1 MAAATQPIGP
11 VPVPAKVAHPTREQR
26 VAIGKAARAAV
37 PRSRH
42 AELSLDGRPDPL
54 ALIAEQVR
62 ERIPE
67 LIPVRYGRMIDSP
80 FAFYRGSAVVM
91 ASDLSRTPR
100 SGLRAQLCGDA
111 HMANFGMFGTPERN
125 HVLDVTDFDE
135 TLPGPWEWDLKRLAT
150 SFEIA
155 GRADGFSGEDR
166 RSIVREVSRSYRR
179 GMFDFAA
186 QTNLDVWYA
195 RLDIDAAM
203 AEYETHLRGRELK
216 RKRKA
221 VAKAL
226 TRDAEHAFERLT
238 HLAGNDRRLVSH
250 PPVVVPMDELYG
262 GAQRKKFEEAVR
274 GMFREYR
281 ASLPNDLRALLEQ
294 FRLVDVARKVVGVG
308 SVGTRC
314 WVALLL
320 GVDRNDPLFLQIKE
334 AQPSVLER
342 WVGRSRYAS
351 SGQRVVAGQRLIQ
364 SSSDIFLGWGRAP
377 SIEGVSRD
385 YYFRQLRDWKGSFV
399 IENMTPDAMTVY
411 ARMCG
416 WSLARAHARSG
427 DRVAIAA
434 YLGKGAAFDEAIA
447 SVADAYADV
456 TERDHEALVRAV
468 RAGRVKA
475 RTDA

>member
-1 MAAATQPIGP
+1 MAAATQPIGATP
-11 VPVPAKVAHPTREQR
+11 LAARIPHPSRQQR

-42 AELSLDGRPDPL
+42 AELPLEGRTDPL
-54 ALIAEQVR
+54 ALIEEQVR

-91 ASDLSRTPR
+91 AADLSRTPD

-125 HVLDVTDFDE
+125 LILDVTDFDE

-155 GRADGFSGEDR
+155 GRADGFSEEDR
-166 RSIVREVSRSYRR
+166 HDIVLEVSSSYRR
-179 GMFDFAA
+179 GMIDLAG
-186 QTNLDVWYA
+186 QTNLDVWYL
-195 RLDIDAAM
+195 RLDVDAAM
-203 AEYETHLRGRELK
+203 AEYKTNLRRRELK

-238 HLAGNDRRLVSH
+238 HVSGSGLRLDSH
-250 PPVVVPMDELYG
+250 PPVLVPMDELYG
-262 GAQRKKFEEAVR
+262 GAQRKRFEKAVR
-274 GMFREYR
+274 DMFREYR
-281 ASLPNDLRALLEQ
+281 ASLPNDRRALLEQ
-294 FRLVDVARKVVGVG
+294 YRLVDIARKVVGVG

-320 GVDRNDPLFLQIKE
+320 GLDRYDPLFLQIKE
-334 AQPSVLER
+334 AQASVLER
-342 WVGRSRYAS
+342 YVGRSRYVN
-351 SGQRVVAGQRLIQ
+351 SGQRVVAGQRLLQ
-364 SSSDIFLGWGRAP
+364 SSSDIFLGWGRAL
-377 SIEGVSRD
+377 SIDGVSRH

-399 IENMTPDAMTVY
+399 IENMTPGAMTVY
-411 ARMCG
+411 ARICG

-434 YLGKGAAFDEAIA
+434 YLGKSSVFDEAIA
-447 SVADAYADV
+447 SFADGYADV
-456 TERDHEALVRAV
+456 TERDHEALVQAV
-468 RAGRVKA
+468 RAGRIKA
-475 RTDA
+475 RTGV

>member
-1 MAAATQPIGP
+1 MVATHPISATPLP
-11 VPVPAKVAHPTREQR
+11 VRIAHPTREQR
-26 VAIGKAARAAV
+26 VAIGKAARATV
-37 PRSRH
+37 PRTRH
-42 AELSLDGRPDPL
+42 AELALEGRPDPI
-54 ALIAEQVR
+54 ALIEEQVR
-62 ERIPE
+62 DRIPE
-67 LIPVRYGRMIDSP
+67 LIPVRYGRMIESP

-91 ASDLSRTPR
+91 ASDLSRTPW

-111 HMANFGMFGTPERN
+111 HLANFGMFGTPERN
-125 HVLDVTDFDE
+125 HILDLTDFDE
-135 TLPGPWEWDLKRLAT
+135 TLPGPWEWDVKRLAT
-150 SFEIA
+150 SFELA
-155 GRADGFSGEDR
+155 GRADGFSADDR
-166 RSIVREVSRSYRR
+166 RSIVLEVSRSYRT
-179 GMFDFAA
+179 GMIGFAT

-203 AEYETHLRGRELK
+203 AEYEAHLRGRELK

-238 HLAGNDRRLVSH
+238 HLAGTERRLVSH

-262 GAQRKKFEEAVR
+262 GVERKRFEAAVR
-274 GMFREYR
+274 DMFREYR
-281 ASLPNDLRALLEQ
+281 ASLPNDLRTLLEQ
-294 FRLVDVARKVVGVG
+294 FRLVDIARKVVGVG

-342 WVGRSRYAS
+342 YVGRSRYTN
-351 SGQRVVAGQRLIQ
+351 SGQRVVAGQRLLQ

-377 SIEGVSRD
+377 SIGGVERD

-399 IENMTPDAMTVY
+399 IENMTPGSMTVY
-411 ARMCG
+411 ARICG
-416 WSLARAHARSG
+416 WSLARAHSRSG

-434 YLGKGAAFDEAIA
+434 YLGKSAAFDRAIA
-447 SVADAYADV
+447 AFAEAYADV
-456 TERDHEALVRAV
+456 AERDHEALVRAV
-468 RAGRVKA
+468 RSGRLKA
-475 RTDA
+475 RTGV